1 MFILLIKYHFSLD
14 SGAHFY
20 DTYKTKDG
28 EFMAVGS
35 LEPQFYDQLLKGL
48 ELSEEEAPQNGSSE
62 ELERVRK
69 IFTDKFASKTRAQ
82 WTDIFDK
89 LDACVTPVLNLAE
102 VSDYSHNKARSSFV
116 QGNQTFWTGQNVQY
130 I

>member
-1 MFILLIKYHFSLD
+1 LD

-48 ELSEEEAPQNGSSE
+48 ELSEEDAPQNGSSE
-62 ELERVRK
+62 DLEKVRK
-69 IFTDKFASKTRAQ
+69 IFTEKFASKTRAQ
-82 WTDIFDK
+82 WTEIFDK
-89 LDACVTPVLNLAE
+89 LDACVTPVLNLPE
-102 VSDYSHNKARSSFV
+102 VQNYSHNKARTSFV
-116 QGNQTFWTGQNVQY
+116 QGNLNF
-130 I
+130 